1 MNDSIE
7 TVEVSIQQAKETVD
21 KMTSLLKLSKN
32 KDFKKIVEEGYFEKE
47 ASRLVLLKADPSLQ
61 SDEDQKQIDN
71 SIIAIGY
78 FRQYLGTVIQLGRM
92 AEKSLKEDESVLQE
106 LRNEELGE

>member
-1 MNDSIE
+1 MNNPIE
-7 TVEVSIQQAKETVD
+7 SVEISIQHAKDTVD

-32 KDFKKIVEEGYFEKE
+32 KDFKKIIDEGYFEKE
-47 ASRLVLLKADPSLQ
+47 ASRLVLLKADSSLQ
-61 SDEDQKQIDN
+61 SVEDQKQIDN

-92 AEKSLKEDESVLQE
+92 AEKSLKEDEDVLQE